1 MADMEYN
8 NRRKDILYPLAIAA
22 VLAIGLFLGF
32 SLKKQSGR
40 TSLTVY
46 PKTDKLSSVLNFIED
61 QYVDTVAME
70 VLVESAIPT
79 LLKNLDPHSVY
90 IPASDLKAVNEPLDG
105 GFDGIGVTFNMPNDT
120 IVVVTTI
127 PGGPS
132 ERVGIMPGD
141 RIVSIDDSLVAGVNI
156 PQDDIVKMLKG
167 HNGTKVKL
175 GIGRSEVPDAIYFDL
190 IRDKIPIYSIDIS
203 FMVEPGI
210 GYIKISRFART
221 TYTEFITAVEKL
233 QKQGMERIVIDLR
246 GNNGGYLD
254 AATNIANEFLPEGKL
269 IVYTQGKARAR
280 QNVYSN
286 AKGRCVNTPVAVLID
301 EFSASASEILAG
313 AIQDNDR
320 GEVIG
325 RRSFGKGLV
334 QEQVLFSDGSALRL
348 TIARYYTPTG
358 RSIQKPY
365 DLGSEDYY
373 HDISNRFLHGEF
385 QEKDS
390 IRLDDSLKYTTPKGR
405 TVYGGGGIMPD
416 HFIPLDTTG
425 TSPYFNLVA
434 RRNLIFRFA
443 FQYSDRNRKSLS
455 PLKTPTDFT
464 GYLRGVNI
472 MEQFISFADKQGVKP
487 NRSQINTSK
496 LIIETQLIAYIARN
510 IIDDEGF
517 YPIITQIDNT
527 LLKAIEIIKQED
539 SESITAMVTPLKP
552 SMRVFYLSHSRSQV
566 TKDLVADM
574 V

>member
-1 MADMEYN
+1 MEYK
-8 NRRKDILYPLAIAA
+8 NRKKDIFYPLAIAA
-22 VLAIGLFLGF
+22 VLAIGLFLGY

-40 TSLTVY
+40 TSLTIY
-46 PKTDKLSSVLNFIED
+46 PKTDKLTSVLNFIED
-61 QYVDTVAME
+61 QYVDTVEMGM
-70 VLVESAIPT
+70 LVESAIPT

-105 GFDGIGVTFNMPNDT
+105 GFDGIGISFNMPSDT
-120 IVVVTTI
+120 IVVMTTI

-132 ERVGIMPGD
+132 ERIGIMPGD
-141 RIVSIDDSLVAGVNI
+141 RILTIDDSLVAGVKL
-156 PQDDIVKMLKG
+156 PQEDVMKMLKG
-167 HNGTKVKL
+167 PNGTKVKL
-175 GIGRSEVPDAIYFDL
+175 GIARTGVPDIMHFDL

-210 GYIKISRFART
+210 GFIKISRFART
-221 TYTEFITAVEKL
+221 TYTEFVSAVENL
-233 QKQGMERIVIDLR
+233 QKQGMEKIIIDLR

-254 AATNIANEFLPEGKL
+254 QATNIANEFLPEGKL

-286 AKGRCVNTPVAVLID
+286 SKGSCIDIPVAVIID

-320 GEVIG
+320 GKVIG

-365 DLGSEDYY
+365 VPGNDDYY
-373 HDISNRFLHGEF
+373 HDISNRYLHGEF
-385 QEKDS
+385 QEIDS
-390 IRLDDSLKYTTPKGR
+390 IRLDDSLKFTTPMGR

-416 HFIPLDTTG
+416 FFIPMDTTG
-425 TSPYFNLVA
+425 TSPYFNQVA
-434 RRNLIFRFA
+434 RRNLIYRFA
-443 FQYSDRNRKSLS
+443 FQYSDRNRKNLS
-455 PLKTPTDFT
+455 SLKTHTDFIS
-464 GYLRGVNI
+464 YLKGVNI
-472 MEQFISFADKQGVKP
+472 MEQFIAFADKQGVKP
-487 NRSQINTSK
+487 NKNQINTSK
-496 LIIETQLIAYIARN
+496 KIIETQLMAYIARN
-510 IIDDEGF
+510 IIDDKGF
-517 YPIITQIDNT
+517 YPIITQIDST
-527 LLKAIEIIKQED
+527 LLKTIEIIKQEV
-539 SESITAMVTPLKP
+539 SESITALDTPFKP
-552 SMRVFYLSHSRSQV
+552 SMRMFYLSYSRNQV
-566 TKDLVADM
+566 LKDLVAGM